1 LHFLDKQVTRALHQ
15 EGEERESRDG
25 MDIGICAIHLQ
36 ERICQFSGA
45 NIPLY
50 LIRDGE
56 VSEFE
61 AIKESIGGY
70 KERDKEFYSH
80 EFDLKSGDVL
90 YMTTDGFLDQFGGE
104 LGKKFMKKRF
114 RELIAYIAPLPITEQ
129 KAALENAFEQWK
141 GNRKQ
146 VDDILVIAIRIP

>member
-1 LHFLDKQVTRALHQ
+1 
-15 EGEERESRDG
+15 
-25 MDIGICAIHLQ
+25 
-36 ERICQFSGA
+36 
-45 NIPLY
+45 
-50 LIRDGE
+50 
-56 VSEFE
+56 
-61 AIKESIGGY
+61 
-70 KERDKEFYSH
+70 
-80 EFDLKSGDVL
+80 
-90 YMTTDGFLDQFGGE
+90 MTTDGFLDQFGGE